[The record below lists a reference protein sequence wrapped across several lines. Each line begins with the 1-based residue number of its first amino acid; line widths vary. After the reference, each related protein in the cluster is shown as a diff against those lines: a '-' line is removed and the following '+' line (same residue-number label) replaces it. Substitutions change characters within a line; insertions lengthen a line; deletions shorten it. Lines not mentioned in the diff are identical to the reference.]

1 MKILGYVEFLI
12 RILTSRLERGPKA
25 NAIKINAGIHT
36 GNLMAGVIKEA
47 IPRYSI
53 IGQAFFKAKQVQKRA
68 SGEECK
74 SHQIFVGWNSFKILT
89 MNFRRENSDQLRDE
103 GPARCQE
110 RIRLQGEAN
119 IEGDCW
125 CTVMV

>member
-1 MKILGYVEFLI
+1 MPNYHACGATCAGFTQLFLMLF
-12 RILTSRLERGPKA
+12 RKEVLTVRLSPKRGPKA

-68 SGEECK
+68 SGEKMSPNLCTLEEFPK
-74 SHQIFVGWNSFKILT
+74 S
-89 MNFRRENSDQLRDE
+89 
-103 GPARCQE
+103 
-110 RIRLQGEAN
+110 
-119 IEGDCW
+119 
-125 CTVMV
+125 

>member
-1 MKILGYVEFLI
+1 MPTGPQDIQGGRRAQVNSLLCFRGSFNPDVIIISHNK
-12 RILTSRLERGPKA
+12 RGPKA

-68 SGEECK
+68 SGE
-74 SHQIFVGWNSFKILT
+74 
-89 MNFRRENSDQLRDE
+89 
-103 GPARCQE
+103 
-110 RIRLQGEAN
+110 
-119 IEGDCW
+119 
-125 CTVMV
+125 

>member
-1 MKILGYVEFLI
+1 MGPLARVSHNFFLMLFRKEVI
-12 RILTSRLERGPKA
+12 TVRLSPKRGPKA

-68 SGEECK
+68 SGE
-74 SHQIFVGWNSFKILT
+74 
-89 MNFRRENSDQLRDE
+89 
-103 GPARCQE
+103 
-110 RIRLQGEAN
+110 
-119 IEGDCW
+119 
-125 CTVMV
+125 

>member
-1 MKILGYVEFLI
+1 MIPSIGPMNLPWPIIVHRTQVRRERRACGIGEEDMPTGPQDIQGGRRAQVNCFRGSFNPNIIIISHNK
-12 RILTSRLERGPKA
+12 RGPKA

-68 SGEECK
+68 SGE
-74 SHQIFVGWNSFKILT
+74 
-89 MNFRRENSDQLRDE
+89 
-103 GPARCQE
+103 
-110 RIRLQGEAN
+110 
-119 IEGDCW
+119 
-125 CTVMV
+125 

>member
-1 MKILGYVEFLI
+1 MSPK
-12 RILTSRLERGPKA
+12 RGPKA

-68 SGEECK
+68 SGE
-74 SHQIFVGWNSFKILT
+74 
-89 MNFRRENSDQLRDE
+89 NSDLRK
-103 GPARCQE
+103 PHNLC
-110 RIRLQGEAN
+110 RLVKQIHNTEP
-119 IEGDCW
+119 DYF
-125 CTVMV
+125 

>member
-1 MKILGYVEFLI
+1 MRDFHISSFVTK
-12 RILTSRLERGPKA
+12 RGPKA

-68 SGEECK
+68 SGEDCETL
-74 SHQIFVGWNSFKILT
+74 KI
-89 MNFRRENSDQLRDE
+89 
-103 GPARCQE
+103 
-110 RIRLQGEAN
+110 
-119 IEGDCW
+119 
-125 CTVMV
+125 

>member
-1 MKILGYVEFLI
+1 MIPSIGPILDPFSHRTQVRRERRACGIGEEDLSTGPQDIQGGRRAQVKC
-12 RILTSRLERGPKA
+12 LTCFRGSFNPGIIISYHQRGPKA

-68 SGEECK
+68 SGE
-74 SHQIFVGWNSFKILT
+74 
-89 MNFRRENSDQLRDE
+89 
-103 GPARCQE
+103 
-110 RIRLQGEAN
+110 
-119 IEGDCW
+119 
-125 CTVMV
+125 